1 MAHTERLSKLL
12 GDLEAYR
19 IANWDPD
26 ALKVNIDQRRT
37 LVQTADPGNFI
48 KVGDAIAPF
57 ELNEVDGGVITLDS
71 LTANGP
77 AVLVFFRFAGCPTC
91 NIVLP
96 YYQRQLYP
104 TLEQWGVP
112 LVAISPQR
120 ADRLVEIKRQ
130 HDLRFSVATDTGNS
144 LGRRFG
150 ILYSYDEPS
159 RKAAIEKGAPIGDVT
174 GTGTWELPM
183 PSVIVVDSSKKVRYV
198 DVNPDWLVRTEA
210 EPVLDAVSALTAVS
224 AS

>member
-1 MAHTERLSKLL
+1 MAHAEQLSKLL
-12 GDLEAYR
+12 GDLEAFR
-19 IANWDPD
+19 IANWDPE
-26 ALKVNIDQRRT
+26 ALRVNVEQRRT
-37 LVQTADPGNFI
+37 LVETAGRTDFI
-48 KVGDAIAPF
+48 KAGDTVGPF
-57 ELNEVDGGVITLDS
+57 ELNEVDGGVITLDK

-96 YYQRQLYP
+96 HYQRQLYP
-104 TLEQWGVP
+104 TLEAWGVP

-120 ADRLVEIKRQ
+120 ADRLAEIKRQ
-130 HDLRFSVATDTGNS
+130 HELGFAVATDADNT

-159 RKAAIEKGAPIGDVT
+159 RKAAIEKGAPIGEVT

-183 PSVIVVDSSKKVRYV
+183 PTIVVVDASRKVRYV
-198 DVNPDWLVRTEA
+198 DVSPDWLVRTEA
-210 EPVLDAVSALTAVS
+210 EPILEAVRTLIPVSAG
-224 AS
+224 

>member
-1 MAHTERLSKLL
+1 MAQTEQLSKLL
-12 GDLEAYR
+12 GDLEAFR
-19 IANWDPD
+19 VANWEPE
-26 ALKVNIDQRRT
+26 ALRVNVEQRRT
-37 LVQTADPGNFI
+37 LVETARGADVI
-48 KVGDAIAPF
+48 KVGDTVGPF
-57 ELNEVDGGVITLDS
+57 ELHEVDGGTITLAG
-71 LTANGP
+71 LTASGP

-96 YYQRQLYP
+96 HYQRRLYP
-104 TLEQWGVP
+104 ALEAWGVP

-120 ADRLVEIKRQ
+120 GDRLAEIKRQ
-130 HDLRFSVATDTGNS
+130 HDLRFAVATDAGND

-183 PSVIVVDSSKKVRYV
+183 PTVIVIDAAHKVRYV
-198 DVNPDWLVRTEA
+198 DVSPDWLVRTEA
-210 EPVLDAVSALTAVS
+210 DPILDAVRALVPVP